1 MTKGRNLMTKGRTD
15 WNGKIQEKKRVWSGM
30 VKSGMVSDGQM
41 NTIDVSRI
49 GDSKKSKTRLC
60 SEYN

>member
-1 MTKGRNLMTKGRTD
+1 
-15 WNGKIQEKKRVWSGM
+15 M

-49 GDSKKSKTRLC
+49 GDSKKSETRLS